1 VSEQNSPRLP
11 WTYLC
16 TTALLLVSLQG
27 VRDKLGR
34 FADASQPNVNNAIDE
49 YSRSTVTG
57 AFKSD
62 INGYLFADTSEACE
76 AAAPLLYSA
85 VVSFADG
92 TFDTCHMSTPTTSPT
107 TSATTSATTSPT
119 STPTT
124 TSATTSP
131 TSTPTTTPQRGR
143 FQCFAFGGSNYV
155 EVEAD
160 ESCEAQVALINSLL
174 EVCTG
179 SVGEYAC
186 DDTLMLSTGDHAF
199 NTAALKG
206 AINEYTRGDNSG
218 DITLANAG
226 HVTSDTCTA
235 TVAIVNDMI
244 DDVIGGTFADCQVRL
259 VLHVL
264 W

>member
-92 TFDTCHMSTPTTSPT
+92 TFDTCHM
-107 TSATTSATTSPT
+107 